1 MRRAAALLLALV
13 LAPGCG
19 WFSRPSTWEEWLNEA
34 PAAWKAG
41 NYAKVFELCSNAF
54 DAAHLAKQG
63 AKAVL
68 ALECMAEASTR
79 EEKPEKAFPAYAIV
93 LRDYA
98 ADVFRSG
105 SGLRLRNNYGAN
117 LVNAGEKQAGLA
129 MLEEALDADEG
140 TIYHS
145 SGNYR
150 LRMFVVANL
159 ARAARV
165 FADTPIGIR
174 VSSEILFEIENH
186 LVNERFRQNMHLTLG
201 TADALLAI
209 AELVRLRGDPARAE
223 EIVANA
229 REQRTI
235 EDVLLEGQQ
244 RRPQCE
250 PRIIRALSIT
260 SCYAEVK

>member
-1 MRRAAALLLALV
+1 MALLLALLCV
-13 LAPGCG
+13 PGCG

-34 PAAWKAG
+34 PAAWKVQDF
-41 NYAKVFELCSNAF
+41 AKAFELCSNAF
-54 DAAHLAKQG
+54 DAAHKAKQG

-68 ALECMAEASTR
+68 ALECLAEASTR

-93 LRDYA
+93 LRDYEP
-98 ADVFRSG
+98 DVLKSG

-117 LVNAGEKQAGLA
+117 LVNAGEKQAGLE
-129 MLEEALDADEG
+129 MLVEALDADEG

-145 SGNYR
+145 SSDYR
-150 LRMFVVANL
+150 MRMFLVANI

-165 FADTPIGIR
+165 FADTPTGIR

-186 LVNERFRQNMHLTLG
+186 LVNERFKQNMHLTLG

-229 REQRTI
+229 KEQRAI
-235 EDVLLEGQQ
+235 EDVLLEGRQ

-250 PRIIRALSIT
+250 PRIIRTLSIT
-260 SCYAEVK
+260 SCYAEVR